1 MCASSVLNGYFQST
15 KEGLKRRNSR
25 MLVDAL
31 GVSSEGS
38 VADMINRL
46 LELLKFK
53 DIYPKLF
60 VKLQKASGE
69 KKLGI

>member
-1 MCASSVLNGYFQST
+1 
-15 KEGLKRRNSR
+15 